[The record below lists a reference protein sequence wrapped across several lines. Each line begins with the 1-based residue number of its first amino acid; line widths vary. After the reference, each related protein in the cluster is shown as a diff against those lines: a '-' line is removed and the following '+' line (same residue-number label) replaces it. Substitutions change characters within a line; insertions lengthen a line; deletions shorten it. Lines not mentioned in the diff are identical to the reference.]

1 MPKVKIMRKKD
12 EAERE
17 REREALLCIADT
29 GNLFFSRNPNQ
40 RILI

>member
-17 REREALLCIADT
+17 RERERHYYVLLIQEIC
-29 GNLFFSRNPNQ
+29 FSHATQ
-40 RILI
+40 IGEY

>member
-17 REREALLCIADT
+17 RERHYYVLLIQEIC
-29 GNLFFSRNPNQ
+29 FSHATQ
-40 RILI
+40 IGEY

>member
-12 EAERE
+12 EAE

-29 GNLFFSRNPNQ
+29 GNLFFSRNPNR